1 MRSKAAHRQ
10 CLYHKQDTIKKNT
23 FSFIYLHSIKSSIQV
38 EMKTPLK
45 IFLLHFLSILSLT
58 NSNAQTI
65 DSLSEIIPSPVFKN
79 GEAQPVPEFSIASE
93 WIKEELWVE
102 TTFDSDKDGKL
113 DRMHVFVTRPKATQS
128 GKLKLP
134 VIYTSSPYN
143 GLRLFQFFGLFSKSK
158 FWNVHHE
165 IGKKPKSHKHPHKGT
180 RSKRPFES
188 FILDRS
194 WVPLGFVM
202 VYSSSPGTGLSDGAQ
217 TIGGENESQAPKAV
231 IDWLCGRAKG
241 YKTRKGKNEV
251 FAFWCSGKVGMTGT
265 SYDGTLCLAAAT
277 TGVDGLEAIIPVA
290 PVSSFYHYYRSNGLV
305 RSPEGYIGEDMDV
318 LYDFI
323 NTGSRRKRK
332 RNNARIRDSL
342 LVKSQDRITGDYND
356 FWRSR
361 DYSLKIEK
369 MNCAMLMSHGFN
381 DWNVMTEQSYR
392 FYNAVKEKGLPVQ
405 LYYHQHGHGGNPPKE
420 MMNKWFT
427 RYLFG
432 IENGIENE
440 PPVRIVREYERLP
453 NSYSSY
459 PDSNSSNVVLKTAS
473 GTKGIGKLSTE
484 ISTPQVNETLYDDYS
499 IKYTRLMDSINTKH
513 RLLYVTPVL
522 QKNIRISGV
531 SKVTIKLASNKSAA
545 NLSVYLVSLP
555 FNESKEAKIYEN
567 LITRGWADP
576 QNHSSLTKG
585 EPLVPGQFYEL
596 TFDLMPDDQV
606 IPKGKQIGLLI
617 FSSDNE
623 FTLRPKPGTQLTIDL
638 NSTSITIPIV
648 GGVKEFEDAIKSR

>member
-1 MRSKAAHRQ
+1 MPETRSNQKKFFFFY
-10 CLYHKQDTIKKNT
+10 LYFHSIT
-23 FSFIYLHSIKSSIQV
+23 FSITV
-38 EMKTPLK
+38 DMKTR
-45 IFLLHFLSILSLT
+45 LLLLFFLSILSLPK
-58 NSNAQTI
+58 SNAQTF
-65 DSLSEIIPSPVFKN
+65 DSLSEKIPAPFFKD
-79 GEAQPVPEFSIASE
+79 GQAQSVTEFASASE
-93 WIKEELWVE
+93 WIKEQLWVE
-102 TTFDSDKDGKL
+102 TPFDSDKDGKL
-113 DRMHVFVTRPKATQS
+113 DRMHVFVTRPKATAS

-134 VIYTSSPYN
+134 VIYSSSPYY
-143 GLRLFQFFGLFSKSK
+143 GLRLFQFLNLFSKNK
-158 FWNVHHE
+158 LWNVHHE
-165 IGKKPKSHKHPHKGT
+165 LGKKPKSHRHPHKGT
-180 RSKRPFES
+180 RKKRPFES
-188 FILDRS
+188 MINDRT
-194 WVPLGFVM
+194 WVPLGYIM

-217 TIGGENESQAPKAV
+217 TIGGENESMAPKAV

-241 YKTRKGKNEV
+241 YKTRKGKEEV

-305 RSPEGYIGEDMDV
+305 RSPEGYLGEDMDV

-323 NTGSRRKRK
+323 NNGSRRKRK

-342 LVKSQDRITGDYND
+342 LVKSQDRITGDYNE

-361 DYSLKIEK
+361 DYALRTDK
-369 MNCAMLMSHGFN
+369 MRCAMLMSHGFN
-381 DWNVMTEQSYR
+381 DWNVMPEQSYR
-392 FYNAVKEKGLPVQ
+392 FYKAVKEKGLPVQ

-432 IENGIENE
+432 IENGVENE
-440 PPVRIVREYERLP
+440 APVRIVREYERLP

-459 PDSNSSNVVLKTAS
+459 PDSNSSNVVLKIQG

-484 ISTPQVNETLYDDYS
+484 ISANQETETLMDDYS
-499 IKYTRLMDSINTKH
+499 IKYSRLIDSVNTKH

-522 QKNIRISGV
+522 QENIRISGTSTV
-531 SKVTIKLASNKSAA
+531 SIKLACNKPAA

-555 FNESKEAKIYEN
+555 FNESKEANLYDN

-585 EPLVPGQFYEL
+585 EPLVPGQFYQV
-596 TFDLMPDDQV
+596 TFDLMPDDQ
-606 IPKGKQIGLLI
+606 IIRKGKQIGLMI

-623 FTLRPKPGTQLTIDL
+623 FTLRPKPGTELTIDL
-638 NSTSITIPIV
+638 NNTSITIPVV
-648 GGVKEFEDAIKSR
+648 GGVKAFEEAIEMR